1 MTSRSKSVAKLPK
14 IQQALW
20 RYYDIY
26 REVALERHAE
36 AFEELSEREQLIARY
51 CYEYMEGLPESMFD
65 TVEWVAATF
74 KETLQ
79 IEEPED
85 LYRYAKHVLVGR
97 HARLLPERDEEGA
110 YYCDLY
116 HSWTDAHTARVDE
129 MDRKIL
135 LMVPEENN

>member
-1 MTSRSKSVAKLPK
+1 MTSRSKARAELPK

-26 REVALERHAE
+26 REVAEESHAE
-36 AFEELSEREQLIARY
+36 EFDALSEREQLIARY

-65 TVEWVAATF
+65 TVEWVSATF

-85 LYRYAKHVLVGR
+85 LYKYAKHVLVGR
-97 HARLLPERDEEGA
+97 RARLLPETDEEGIEWSTNRHLITEIA
-110 YYCDLY
+110 EAWDNIRA
-116 HSWTDAHTARVDE
+116 TET
-129 MDRKIL
+129 
-135 LMVPEENN
+135 ENN